1 MAKSCLHCMIH
12 DAIRAHA
19 LEERPAAEDGTALVN
34 LGRIRYVGPRGTAGM
49 IRQGVDAPAYW
60 AEAHVIGGQF
70 LRPKSW
76 MHCAGGIGPG
86 RYDDV
91 AVLYIDE
98 VYGICSARHP
108 GGGLD
113 VFVND
118 KDGRLIQMRVA
129 RERGAWTSTTV
140 ATNAPMRSTDIGTF
154 ETSATTRYSVF
165 EIP

>member
-1 MAKSCLHCMIH
+1 MFGRV
-12 DAIRAHA
+12 RAQQIVPVYD
-19 LEERPAAEDGTALVN
+19 LEDGTALVN

-98 VYGICSARHP
+98 VYGIWKNLPLEYRP
-108 GGGLD
+108 
-113 VFVND
+113 
-118 KDGRLIQMRVA
+118 
-129 RERGAWTSTTV
+129 
-140 ATNAPMRSTDIGTF
+140 
-154 ETSATTRYSVF
+154 
-165 EIP
+165 